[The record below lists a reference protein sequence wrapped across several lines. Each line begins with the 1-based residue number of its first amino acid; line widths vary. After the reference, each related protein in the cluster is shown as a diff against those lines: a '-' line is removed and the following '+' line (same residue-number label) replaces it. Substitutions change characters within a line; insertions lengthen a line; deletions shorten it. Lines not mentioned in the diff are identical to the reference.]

1 MDTQGAAS
9 QRGAE
14 RANRLAAGIERAVR
28 EAAGLD
34 AVLAVEHAELL
45 RFIARMTA
53 ASERRDLFDAGE
65 PGPAP
70 GSGPCHGAD
79 APARIASV
87 RLGELA
93 ADHALRVARAG
104 TSPGETAAATRAWAV
119 ALERALAR
127 VAAHHRAVLL
137 PARAVAAGAPDLTAE
152 IEAAMAAAI
161 AEPMADRAPPQP
173 APETRP

>member
-1 MDTQGAAS
+1 MS
-9 QRGAE
+9 ELRV
-14 RANRLAAGIERAVR
+14 LAA
-28 EAAGLD
+28 
-34 AVLAVEHAELL
+34 AVLLAGGVAAAVSATVL
-45 RFIARMTA
+45 RY
-53 ASERRDLFDAGE
+53 
-65 PGPAP
+65 GPAIESSIVA
-70 GSGPCHGAD
+70 GHGAD